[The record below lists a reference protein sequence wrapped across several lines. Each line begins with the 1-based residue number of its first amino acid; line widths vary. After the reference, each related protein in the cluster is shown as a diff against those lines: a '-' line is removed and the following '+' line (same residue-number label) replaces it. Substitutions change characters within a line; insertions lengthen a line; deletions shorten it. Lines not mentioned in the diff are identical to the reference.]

1 MKKILKISSLAF
13 LLITGVACENDDQT
27 IATAKGGPELIAPAS
42 GTEYTLNPL
51 NAATTEATT
60 LVWNH
65 ADYDV
70 QTEVNYEVQF
80 ALAGTEFATVVSGG
94 TTTSRFM
101 TFTVEALNAA
111 ALEAGLIPYTAGD
124 LDVRVRGTLGANAE
138 MEGFSNIITLSV
150 TPYTT
155 DLPQLAIP
163 GNHQG
168 WNPPSAPRIASSG
181 FGETDYEGFL
191 WLDGEFKFV
200 APDAAGIYDWNH
212 GPDYGDDGSFSG
224 VLVETGE
231 SNATA
236 PAGYYRVKADTDAL
250 TYAVEP
256 MTWAVIGDGT
266 PGGWGSDTPMTY
278 NSTTKKWSAV
288 IVLTSQ
294 PAPDH
299 GLKFRANGAWDV
311 NFGDTGADGSLEY
324 SGTNIGTTAGTYLV
338 ELDLSHPRAYT
349 YSITAQ

>member
-13 LLITGVACENDDQT
+13 LLITGIACENDDQT

-42 GTEYTLNPL
+42 GTEYVLSPL
-51 NAATTEATT
+51 SATNEATT
-60 LVWNH
+60 LIWNH

-80 ALAGTEFATVVSGG
+80 ALAGTDFATVIPGG

-101 TFTVEALNAA
+101 TFTVEGLNAI
-111 ALEAGLIPYTAGD
+111 ALEAGLMPYTAAD
-124 LDVRVRGTLGANAE
+124 LDVRVKGTLGANAS
-138 MEGFSNIITLSV
+138 MESLSNVITLNI

-155 DLPQLAIP
+155 ELPQLAVP

-236 PAGYYRVKADTDAL
+236 TAGYYRVKADTDAL

-256 MTWAVIGDGT
+256 MTWAIIGDGT
-266 PGGWGSDTPMTY
+266 PGGWGTDTPMTY
-278 NSTTKKWSAV
+278 NNTTKKWSA
-288 IVLTSQ
+288 IVTLTDQ

-311 NFGDTGADGSLEY
+311 NFGDTGADGLLEY
-324 SGTNIGTTAGTYLV
+324 SGTNIGTTAGTYLI

-349 YSITAQ
+349 YTMTAQ